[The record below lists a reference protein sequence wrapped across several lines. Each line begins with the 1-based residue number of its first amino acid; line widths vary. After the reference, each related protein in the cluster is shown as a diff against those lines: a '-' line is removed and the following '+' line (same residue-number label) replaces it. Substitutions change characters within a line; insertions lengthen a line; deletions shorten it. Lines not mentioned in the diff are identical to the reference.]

1 MLAKASWSLNVL
13 VEEIEEIEEIAMASS
28 IPAVSESAN
37 SRVLCPGGHV
47 MQTELVPVYLARLR
61 H

>member
-1 MLAKASWSLNVL
+1 
-13 VEEIEEIEEIAMASS
+13 MASP
-28 IPAVSESAN
+28 ILAVGESEN
-37 SRVLCPGGHV
+37 SPVLCPGGHV

>member
-1 MLAKASWSLNVL
+1 
-13 VEEIEEIEEIAMASS
+13 MASS
-28 IPAVSESAN
+28 IPAVGESAN

-47 MQTELVPVYLARLR
+47 MQTELVPVCLARLR

>member
-13 VEEIEEIEEIAMASS
+13 VEEIEEIAMASS

-47 MQTELVPVYLARLR
+47 KQTELVPVCLARLR